1 MCCAAP
7 MCRHSWVLAMRSWCC
22 AVTELCGHHKT
33 WIESGL
39 VSLPTGQRLT
49 ALLPGLCTATPGRQL
64 GPCQSLQSPL
74 LSTRKSWEGAVCL
87 LQVGQSPSRL
97 GMGGCRADGQ
107 TTALATSP
115 AAPKPSLLP
124 HMRAMC
130 VQLGWPRAGCS
141 LPGGRGPWERPAVL
155 GRGGKGRGFGA
166 QFPGRTLGLCPPLGC
181 LACGWLCSPPR
192 SPLMSTEEWHQQTV
206 MVP

>member
-1 MCCAAP
+1 MY
-7 MCRHSWVLAMRSWCC
+7 R
-22 AVTELCGHHKT
+22 
-33 WIESGL
+33 
-39 VSLPTGQRLT
+39 
-49 ALLPGLCTATPGRQL
+49 
-64 GPCQSLQSPL
+64 
-74 LSTRKSWEGAVCL
+74 STRKTVRSLPVIAIS
-87 LQVGQSPSRL
+87 SPLNQEEL
-97 GMGGCRADGQ
+97 GGSCVPAAGGTESLTSGDGGCRADGQ

-166 QFPGRTLGLCPPLGC
+166 QFPGRTLRLCPPLGC

-192 SPLMSTEEWHQQTV
+192 SPLMSMEEWHQQTV
-206 MVP
+206 MAP